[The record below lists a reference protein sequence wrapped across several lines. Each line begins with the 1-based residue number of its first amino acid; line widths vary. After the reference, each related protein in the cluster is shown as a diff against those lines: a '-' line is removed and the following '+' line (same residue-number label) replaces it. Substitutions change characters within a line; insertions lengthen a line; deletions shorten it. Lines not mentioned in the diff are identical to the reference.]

1 MATVQCKMCGG
12 SVELADGKTFGECP
26 YCGSLTTFPKIKD
39 DKAAQL
45 YARAEHY
52 RRAGEFDKAVSTYE
66 AIIADDPS
74 DAEAYWGA
82 VLSRYGIE
90 YVEDPAT
97 HERIPTCH
105 RVQYESIL
113 ADGDYKSAL
122 ANSSSSERTIYEYE
136 ARRIA
141 EIQKGI
147 LAISAQEKPFDV
159 FICYKETDDKGER
172 TKDSALA
179 QDIYYQLEKEGYK
192 VFFAR
197 ITLEDKLGRAYEPY
211 IFAALNSAKVML
223 VIGTSKE
230 YFGATWVRNEW
241 SRFLE
246 LMKQDHTKL
255 LIPCYRDM
263 DAYELPEEMSMLQSQ
278 DMSKIGFIQ
287 DLLHGIGKV
296 CGRDKS
302 AGNSTGA
309 AASSPS
315 EALLDRAAVFLKT
328 ADFDSASSYCEKA
341 LDIDPKNSRGYLY
354 SLLAEL
360 KLGSEEEL
368 AKCDGDFE
376 KNKNFVTALEF
387 ADQAMRKRL
396 NGLVSARKMRL
407 YDSLSARMN
416 GEAETP
422 EAFEEIAA
430 GFDAIAGYLDADTL
444 AADCR
449 RNADVLRFNAAV
461 ELMEKASNITMLRKA
476 AERFKSLIGK
486 VDEAEEL
493 FRQCTDGAND
503 YLYKVATNAMQHGD
517 FGLAAQQFEACGSYR
532 DAAAL
537 TRKCR
542 ELALREARARAVRLR
557 LGISIAVASILLA
570 AGGIALYFDSAK
582 KDKKA
587 RQEAAM
593 RRIEAERQEELAREE
608 ARKQAEM
615 ERAAAVQ
622 TERARKV
629 IREIIGDMVAIPGTR
644 LAFSK
649 YEVTQRIWKT
659 VMDFNYSYH
668 KGEDKPVDR
677 VNWPECMEFIRRL
690 NALPEVAA
698 AGFNFRLP
706 SEEEWVHACRAGL
719 ADDKWDTSGLG
730 GNLHDVA
737 WNSGNSGD
745 DTHPVGQK
753 KPNAFG
759 LYDMLGNVWEWTS
772 SGSGDGR
779 AFRGGW
785 RGDGG
790 QHCRPD
796 GRIYRNMYE
805 RHEDCGF
812 RLAADLKE
820 AAPPRVVR
828 ETDVARTPQG
838 NGAIANAQRK
848 FYIDSTSEDGAYI
861 GTFKKGDVLI
871 IQYLSGTWTIDKGRR
886 RPHVSPDSPPD
897 GRLQEFIYHLSVALA
912 RKASASRFVVPYGT
926 ATTPFVFVIGEPGD
940 YGIAI
945 RDGIKGDNDGVV
957 QYGVT
962 AFEGAEAR
970 KFLESTVVGA
980 YQGAAMTAR
989 GGSITVRA
997 WIDGGDY
1004 VCIRDGKVWFVH
1016 GSWDLPGMNG
1026 HRHNPLATY
1035 INGVEWQPRWS
1046 RQDDRVVSDI
1056 FAVQSAVPSLVGAK
1070 VWLRDA
1076 CERGHAQIVK
1086 QPTAEND
1093 NTLMVELG
1101 DHGLGASWCEFTV
1114 YW

>member
-1 MATVQCKMCGG
+1 MASIQCKMCGG
-12 SVELADGKTFGECP
+12 SVELTDGKTFGECP

-52 RRAGEFDKAVSTYE
+52 RRAGEFDKAVATYE

-113 ADGDYKSAL
+113 ADEDYKSVL
-122 ANSSSSERTIYEYE
+122 ANSSGSERAIYENE

-147 LAISAQEKPFDV
+147 LAVSAQEKPFDV
-159 FICYKETDDKGER
+159 FICYKETDEKGER

-179 QDIYYQLEKEGYK
+179 QEIYYQLEKEGYK

-223 VIGTSKE
+223 VVGTRKD

-241 SRFLE
+241 SRFLA
-246 LMKQDHTKL
+246 LMKRDHSKL

-263 DAYELPEEMSMLQSQ
+263 DAYDLPEEMSMLQSQ

-296 CGRDKS
+296 IGKDKPGGTTS
-302 AGNSTGA
+302 EQNAL
-309 AASSPS
+309 SPA
-315 EALLDRAAVFLKT
+315 ETLLDRAAVFLKT
-328 ADFDSASSYCEKA
+328 GDFDSAASYCEKA

-354 SLLAEL
+354 GLLAEL
-360 KLGSEEEL
+360 KLASEEDL
-368 AKCDGDFE
+368 ANCDRDFE
-376 KNKNFVTALEF
+376 NDKNFVTALEF

-396 NGLVSARKMRL
+396 NGLAAARKMRL

-416 GEAETP
+416 GEADTP
-422 EAFEEIAA
+422 DAFETIAS
-430 GFDAIAGYLDADTL
+430 GFDAIAGYLDAATL

-449 RNADVLRFNAAV
+449 HNADVLRFNAAV
-461 ELMEKASNITMLRKA
+461 ELMEGASNIMTLRKA
-476 AERFKSLIGK
+476 AEQFKSLIGK

-493 FRQCTDGAND
+493 FRQCTDGANE
-503 YLYKVATNAMQHGD
+503 YMYKVATVAMQRGD
-517 FGLAAQQFEACGSYR
+517 LGLAAQQFEMCGNYR

-542 ELALREARARAVRLR
+542 ELALREARARAARLR
-557 LGISIAVASILLA
+557 LGISIAVASLLLA
-570 AGGIALYFDSAK
+570 AGGIALYLDAAK
-582 KDKKA
+582 KEKKA
-587 RQEAAM
+587 RAEAEM
-593 RRIEAERQEELAREE
+593 QRIEAERQRELAE
-608 ARKQAEM
+608 AEAKKQAEL
-615 ERAAAVQ
+615 EHIAAEQA
-622 TERARKV
+622 ERARKV
-629 IREIIGDMVAIPGTR
+629 IRKIIADMVAIPGTR

-649 YEVTQRIWKT
+649 YEMTQGIWKT

-668 KGEDKPVDR
+668 EGDDKPVDR
-677 VNWPECMEFIRRL
+677 VTWPECTEFIRRL

-698 AGFNFRLP
+698 AGFKFRLP
-706 SEEEWVHACRAGL
+706 TEEEWVNACRAGFPE
-719 ADDKWDTSGLG
+719 DRWDFDGLG
-730 GNLHDVA
+730 GSLDEVSWNRD
-737 WNSGNSGD
+737 NSGN

-753 KPNAFG
+753 KPNGYG

-772 SGSGDGR
+772 SGSDDGR

-785 RGDGG
+785 RGDSGR
-790 QHCRPD
+790 HCRPD
-796 GRIYRNMYE
+796 GRIYRNMHE

-812 RLAADLKE
+812 RLAADLNV

-828 ETDVARTPQG
+828 ETQVSRTTL
-838 NGAIANAQRK
+838 NSETATKAQRT
-848 FYIDSTSEDGAYI
+848 FYIDSRSDEGTYI
-861 GTFKKGDVLI
+861 GTFKKGDVLL
-871 IQYLSGTWTIDKGRR
+871 IQYLSGNWTLNRGKWPYSSSDTLPDIEKEEQHLYGVKLLSKSSKGRI
-886 RPHVSPDSPPD
+886 
-897 GRLQEFIYHLSVALA
+897 LI
-912 RKASASRFVVPYGT
+912 PYGT
-926 ATTPFVFVIGEPGD
+926 STAPFVMVVEKSGD
-940 YGIAI
+940 YML
-945 RDGIKGDNDGVV
+945 RSCDWNLGDNDGVA

-962 AFEGAEAR
+962 TFEGAEAR
-970 KFLESTVVGA
+970 QFLESTVVGS
-980 YQGAAMTAR
+980 YQGAAMNAR
-989 GGSITVRA
+989 GGSITVRS

-1016 GSWDLPGMNG
+1016 KDCDLPGVNG
-1026 HRHNPLATY
+1026 HRGNPLPTY
-1035 INGVEWQPRWS
+1035 VNGTEWHPRWS
-1046 RQDDRVVSDI
+1046 RQDKHVVSDA
-1056 FAVQSAVPSLVGAK
+1056 FVTSGVVPSMTGAK

-1076 CERGHAQIVK
+1076 CERGHAHIVE

-1093 NTLMVELG
+1093 NTLKVDIG

>member
-12 SVELADGKTFGECP
+12 AVELAEGKTFGECP

-52 RRAGEFDKAVSTYE
+52 RRAGEFDKAVATYE
-66 AIIADDPS
+66 AIIADNPT

-113 ADGDYKSAL
+113 ADDDYKSVL
-122 ANSSSSERTIYEYE
+122 SNSSGSERSIYENE

-159 FICYKETDDKGER
+159 FICYKETDEKGER

-223 VIGTSKE
+223 VVGTRKE
-230 YFGATWVRNEW
+230 FFGATWVRNEW
-241 SRFLE
+241 SRFLA
-246 LMKQDHTKL
+246 LMKRDHSKL

-263 DAYELPEEMSMLQSQ
+263 DAYDLPEEMSMLQSQ

-296 CGRDKS
+296 LGKEK
-302 AGNSTGA
+302 AGGI
-309 AASSPS
+309 ASEPNTLSPA
-315 EALLDRAAVFLKT
+315 ETLLDRAAVFLKT
-328 ADFDSASSYCEKA
+328 ADFDSAASYCEKA

-360 KLGSEEEL
+360 KLASEEDL
-368 AKCDGDFE
+368 AKCDRDFE
-376 KNKNFVTALEF
+376 KDKKYVTAQEF

-396 NGLVSARKMRL
+396 NGLVSAQKMRL

-416 GEAETP
+416 GEADTP
-422 EAFEEIAA
+422 DAFEAIAS
-430 GFDAIAGYLDADTL
+430 GFEAIAGYLDADTL

-449 RNADVLRFNAAV
+449 HNADVLRFNAAV
-461 ELMEKASNITMLRKA
+461 ELMEGATNIMMLRKA
-476 AERFKSLIGK
+476 AEQFKSLIGK
-486 VDEAEEL
+486 VDEADEL
-493 FRQCTDGAND
+493 FRQCTDGANE
-503 YLYKVATNAMQHGD
+503 YMYKVATAAMQRGD
-517 FGLAAQQFEACGSYR
+517 LGLAAQQFEMCGNFR
-532 DAAAL
+532 DAATL

-542 ELALREARARAVRLR
+542 ELALREARARAARIR
-557 LGISIAVASILLA
+557 LGVFIVVSSLLLT
-570 AGGIALYFDSAK
+570 AGGIALYLDAAK
-582 KDKKA
+582 KEKKA
-587 RQEAAM
+587 REAAELQ
-593 RRIEAERQEELAREE
+593 RIEAERQEELAREE

-615 ERAAAVQ
+615 ERAAAAQ
-622 TERARKV
+622 TERVRKV
-629 IREIIGDMVAIPGTR
+629 IRKIIGNMVSIPGTR

-649 YEVTQRIWKT
+649 YEMTQGIWKT

-668 KGEDKPVDR
+668 KGDDKPVDR
-677 VNWPECMEFIRRL
+677 VTWPECMEFIRRL
-690 NALPEVAA
+690 NALPEVVA
-698 AGFNFRLP
+698 AGFKFRLP
-706 SEEEWVHACRAGL
+706 TEEEWVHACRAGL
-719 ADDKWDTSGLG
+719 PDDNWDASGLG
-730 GNLHDVA
+730 GNLHEVA
-737 WNSGNSGD
+737 WNRDNSGD

-759 LYDMLGNVWEWTS
+759 LYDMLGNVWEWTA
-772 SGSGDGR
+772 SGSDDGR

-785 RGDGG
+785 RGDSGR
-790 QHCRPD
+790 HCRPD

-812 RLAADLKE
+812 RLAADLRE
-820 AAPPRVVR
+820 AVPPRVVR
-828 ETDVARTPQG
+828 ETDVVRQPQG

-848 FYIDSTSEDGAYI
+848 FYIDSTSEDGTYI
-861 GTFKKGDVLI
+861 GTFKKGDVLV
-871 IQYLSGTWTIDKGRR
+871 IQYISGTWTVDKD
-886 RPHVSPDSPPD
+886 VYSYISPDES
-897 GRLQEFIYHLSVALA
+897 
-912 RKASASRFVVPYGT
+912 KANSHEGLVLVSNASDERFAIPGDT
-926 ATTPFVFVIGEPGD
+926 ATAPFVFVIKKPGE
-940 YGIAI
+940 YRLRI
-945 RDGIKGDNDGVV
+945 RDCGRKSNNDGVV

-962 AFEGAEAR
+962 AFEGEAAR
-970 KFLESTVVGA
+970 SFLEEAAFGS
-980 YQGAAMTAR
+980 YQGATMNAR
-989 GGSITVRA
+989 GGSITVRS

-1004 VCIRDGKVWFVH
+1004 ICIRDGKVWFVH
-1016 GSWDLPGMNG
+1016 GSWDLPGMND
-1026 HRHNPLATY
+1026 HRDNPLPTY
-1035 INGVEWQPRWS
+1035 VNGTEWHPRWS
-1046 RQDDRVVSDI
+1046 RQDKRAVSDV
-1056 FAVQSAVPSLVGAK
+1056 FAVQGAVPSLVGAK

-1076 CERGHAQIVK
+1076 SERGCTHIVE

-1093 NTLMVELG
+1093 NTLKVELG